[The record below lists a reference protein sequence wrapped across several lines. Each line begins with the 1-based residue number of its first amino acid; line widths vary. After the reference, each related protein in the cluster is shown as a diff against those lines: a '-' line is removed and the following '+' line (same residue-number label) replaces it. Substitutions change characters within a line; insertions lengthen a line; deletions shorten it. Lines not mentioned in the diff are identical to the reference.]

1 MKLNT
6 NTLLFF
12 PLVANALPL
21 TTRNPS
27 AEAIENLL
35 PRADNWCWL
44 NADALVHQP
53 QGCDSTPFDG
63 HRIKDVRGNEN
74 FGVRCT
80 ARGKAWG
87 SNGITT
93 WDWVPGW
100 GCWIWSGWT
109 QGTCESKFAMCDGC
123 ANVLMS
129 DRWSSLP

>member
-63 HRIKDVRGNEN
+63 
-74 FGVRCT
+74 
-80 ARGKAWG
+80 
-87 SNGITT
+87 
-93 WDWVPGW
+93 
-100 GCWIWSGWT
+100 
-109 QGTCESKFAMCDGC
+109 Q
-123 ANVLMS
+123 L
-129 DRWSSLP
+129 WSSLYSPWQGLGFQRHNNVGLGAGVGMLDLEWMDAGHV